1 MDSLAKNG
9 STVFVDALMTC
20 CPDEKELL
28 LSWKGVLVLIFC
40 SKVKHRNTLQLDIP
54 SLCSYA
60 CCLLFYIISSIL
72 GVTVTHDLVWLS
84 LYVSLSLSCSM

>member
-40 SKVKHRNTLQLDIP
+40 AKVRERVAMHP
-54 SLCSYA
+54 
-60 CCLLFYIISSIL
+60 
-72 GVTVTHDLVWLS
+72 W
-84 LYVSLSLSCSM
+84 

>member
-28 LSWKGVLVLIFC
+28 LSWKGIIVLIFC
-40 SKVKHRNTLQLDIP
+40 AKFRIGSYSDTWP
-54 SLCSYA
+54 SVAVVICFTIFV
-60 CCLLFYIISSIL
+60 LLH
-72 GVTVTHDLVWLS
+72 GVVVAGKGKG
-84 LYVSLSLSCSM
+84 CNASMVNLLPQET